1 MKDKVLIIT
10 PCSERKRRGGDPALT
25 WKREKSAAARLSPK
39 SASRLIDSRRIIR
52 RRFRFSDGKDLGGQ
66 RDGTAPL
73 LPASKR
79 YDGNLYRK
87 IDEALW
93 VNLSASESIDLLIVS
108 TLYGIV
114 TPGEAIREYDLS
126 MDRAFIRLRL
136 SLRQWWINRG
146 IRSLLAEFVR
156 RNRYSVVHDFQS
168 SSYVGVADL
177 NDYDPL
183 YSHGRNVDLR
193 HHTYPGLGSGADHHR
208 GRDVK
213 SLLEKY
219 LA

>member
-25 WKREKSAAARLSPK
+25 WKREKSAAARLSSK
-39 SASRLIDSRRIIR
+39 SASRLIESRMILR
-52 RRFRFSDGKDLGGQ
+52 RRFRFPDGKDLGGQ
-66 RDGTAPL
+66 RDGPAPL
-73 LPASKR
+73 LLASRR

-87 IDEALW
+87 IDEPLW
-93 VNLSASESIDLLIVS
+93 ADLSASKSVDLLIVS

-114 TPGEAIREYDLS
+114 MPGESIREYDLP
-126 MDRAFIRLRL
+126 MNRAFVRLRL
-136 SLRQWWINRG
+136 SMRQWWINRG

-156 RNRYSVVHDFQS
+156 RNGYSVVHDFQS
-168 SSYVGVADL
+168 SSYVRVADI

-183 YSHGRNVDLR
+183 YSHGKNVVLR

-219 LA
+219 LQ